1 MRDQSFYLCQLSP
14 MQCIARFWSKH
25 SWSLCKQKETSQL
38 QNQPRQQEPNWIYI
52 LKISDIFFIMN
63 WSLQDTVM
71 KSAYL
76 ATQKLLELQKAQVSG
91 ITDQTEN
98 QTENLPE
105 GSMKFSQFEKY
116 S

>member
-1 MRDQSFYLCQLSP
+1 
-14 MQCIARFWSKH
+14 
-25 SWSLCKQKETSQL
+25 
-38 QNQPRQQEPNWIYI
+38 
-52 LKISDIFFIMN
+52 MN

>member
-1 MRDQSFYLCQLSP
+1 
-14 MQCIARFWSKH
+14 
-25 SWSLCKQKETSQL
+25 
-38 QNQPRQQEPNWIYI
+38 
-52 LKISDIFFIMN
+52 MN

-98 QTENLPE
+98 LPE